1 MGGPVGGL
9 AERLLRGLASRPR
22 GSLGEALEEA
32 LARSVEAAVEA
43 AEEARGLAERLL
55 EEAERRRLLRALAPA
70 EPPGPVYGVDGGLA
84 RTRWG
89 QRLVAVLHAVAVP
102 MGRGGE
108 PLHLAAVVAVDA
120 TGPGAE
126 EAVEASLV
134 ALETAAAAE
143 ALRREPGAVL
153 FLDGPVADP
162 PWFPGSAAPPEVLG
176 EAASQL
182 LPGLDPGEAL
192 EVLRGVHR
200 ARAEAFAG
208 ARVVGVV
215 KRLTGALLGEAL
227 GAPGLGDAEA
237 AASLAALLRARAGGG
252 EGAYAVGPLGLT
264 GGVYDAYTGSQGGL
278 EAVYVLLPGAGRWFR
293 VETWRGMGLE
303 AAAWSLEETLPGPW
317 LPEPV
322 LAAHRAAR
330 VPGAALRLARTML
343 AARAAGDP
351 VLEALL
357 LPGG

>member
-1 MGGPVGGL
+1 MGL
-9 AERLLRGLASRPR
+9 AERLLRGLAASPR

-43 AEEARGLAERLL
+43 AAEARGLAERLL
-55 EEAERRRLLRALAPA
+55 GEAERRGLLRRLAPV
-70 EPPGPVYGVDGGLA
+70 EPRGPVYGVDGGLA

-89 QRLVAVLHAVAVP
+89 QRLVAVLHAAAVP
-102 MGRGGE
+102 LGRGGE

-120 TGPGAE
+120 SGPGAE

-134 ALETAAAAE
+134 ALETAVAAE
-143 ALRREPGAVL
+143 VLRRAPGAVL

-162 PWFPGSAAPPEVLG
+162 PWFPGSAAPPEVLR
-176 EAASQL
+176 EAAQQL
-182 LPGLDPGEAL
+182 LPGLGPGEAL
-192 EVLRGVHR
+192 EVLTRIHG
-200 ARAEAFAG
+200 ARAEALAG

-227 GAPGLGDAEA
+227 GAPRVGDAEA
-237 AASLAALLRARAGGG
+237 AASLAAGLRARGSRDAH
-252 EGAYAVGPLGLT
+252 ALGPLGLR
-264 GGVYDAYTGSQGGL
+264 GGVYDAYLGRGGL
-278 EAVYVLLPGAGRWFR
+278 ETVYVLLPGPGRWFR

-303 AAAWSLEETLPGPW
+303 AAAWSLHEAIPGPW

-322 LAAHRAAR
+322 LAAHRAAQ
-330 VPGAALRLARTML
+330 VPGAALRLARSML

-357 LPGG
+357 LPTG